1 MCRELITFLD
11 MAYHYGSDS
20 DKRKA
25 EKLQT
30 QLLQD
35 DTKEAGVLNRVL
47 QSMRQFKKHDK
58 KVPRQEGR
66 ESRGYAVDMVKM
78 LHVVLRVYERICK
91 SGFVIQREPMT
102 ADAQDMSSD
111 DESAGSDYD
120 PLNPEQGSPKKGDR
134 GDKADVDSDA
144 EMNETGQGEGAAQAA
159 TSPGEADAVEQPAT
173 PRASPPAEEEGTKDA
188 AAVCPEVAASGLED
202 EVSDGAA
209 EKENSAAVKENSAA
223 AEKENSA
230 AEELQPQ
237 QQQKKKKPKVFTC
250 PMYLLSLLMC
260 L

>member
-1 MCRELITFLD
+1 MHVADVFRELITFLD

-20 DKRKA
+20 DKRRA
-25 EKLQT
+25 EKLET

-91 SGFVIQREPMT
+91 SGFVVQRDPVSN
-102 ADAQDMSSD
+102 AAAQDEDEDSED
-111 DESAGSDYD
+111 DKDYAAGSEEDAA
-120 PLNPEQGSPKKGDR
+120 EGSPQR
-134 GDKADVDSDA
+134 GETAAKARVD
-144 EMNETGQGEGAAQAA
+144 
-159 TSPGEADAVEQPAT
+159 PGEAVHVEGEAVAAGAAEDLDDVEQPST
-173 PRASPPAEEEGTKDA
+173 PRASPPAGKEDVNDEGVGVA
-188 AAVCPEVAASGLED
+188 EGAGVPEIAPLED
-202 EVSDGAA
+202 ELSEDGEGDGLK
-209 EKENSAAVKENSAA
+209 EKEK
-223 AEKENSA
+223 
-230 AEELQPQ
+230 PQ
-237 QQQKKKKPKVFTC
+237 KQNPKVFVPQC
-250 PMYLLSLLMC
+250 SLPSFC

>member
-1 MCRELITFLD
+1 MHGANVFRELITFLD

-25 EKLQT
+25 EKLET

-91 SGFVIQREPMT
+91 SGFVVQRDPVSN
-102 ADAQDMSSD
+102 AAAQDEDEDSED
-111 DESAGSDYD
+111 DKDYAAGSEEDAA
-120 PLNPEQGSPKKGDR
+120 EVSPQR
-134 GDKADVDSDA
+134 GETAAKARVDSGEA
-144 EMNETGQGEGAAQAA
+144 VHAEGAAVAA
-159 TSPGEADAVEQPAT
+159 GAAEDLDDVQQPST
-173 PRASPPAEEEGTKDA
+173 PRASPPAGKEDVDDEGVGVA
-188 AAVCPEVAASGLED
+188 EGVGVPEIAPLED
-202 EVSDGAA
+202 ELSEDGEGDGLK
-209 EKENSAAVKENSAA
+209 EKEK
-223 AEKENSA
+223 
-230 AEELQPQ
+230 PQ
-237 QQQKKKKPKVFTC
+237 KQKPKVLVPQC
-250 PMYLLSLLMC
+250 SLPSFC

>member
-1 MCRELITFLD
+1 MFRELITFLD

-20 DKRKA
+20 DKRTA

-91 SGFVIQREPMT
+91 SGFVVQREPISRS
-102 ADAQDMSSD
+102 AAQDQGSD
-111 DESAGSDYD
+111 DEKDDAAESEDDA
-120 PLNPEQGSPKKGDR
+120 LEGSPQPGEKAA
-134 GDKADVDSDA
+134 KADDSDA
-144 EMNETGQGEGAAQAA
+144 AMHAEEGGAEVATGD
-159 TSPGEADAVEQPAT
+159 ADAVEQPST
-173 PRASPPAEEEGTKDA
+173 PRASPPAGKENVEGEEGG
-188 AAVCPEVAASGLED
+188 VAEKEHAGVSENALEDTLED
-202 EVSDGAA
+202 ELSDDGEAAGAA
-209 EKENSAAVKENSAA
+209 EKEK
-223 AEKENSA
+223 
-230 AEELQPQ
+230 Q
-237 QQQKKKKPKVFTC
+237 KKKPKV
-250 PMYLLSLLMC
+250 LLLTI
-260 L
+260 